1 MTNARWSQNAG
12 DASAPCHNQAEYP
25 HFSALETNICSG

>member
-1 MTNARWSQNAG
+1 MTNAQNAV
-12 DASAPCHNQAEYP
+12 DASALDYTQAEYP